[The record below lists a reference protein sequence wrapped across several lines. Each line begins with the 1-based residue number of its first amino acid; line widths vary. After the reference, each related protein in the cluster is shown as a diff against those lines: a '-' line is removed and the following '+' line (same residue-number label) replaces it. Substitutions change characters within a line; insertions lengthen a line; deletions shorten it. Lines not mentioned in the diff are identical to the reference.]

1 MIRLA
6 IRMCNYG
13 AMQVGGDIEISTHIV
28 DIDNARLEKLLEP
41 QENIT
46 KNISVVHLEVVK

>member
-1 MIRLA
+1 
-6 IRMCNYG
+6 
-13 AMQVGGDIEISTHIV
+13 MQVGGDIEISTHIV